1 MPSVGPQLPPEFQK
15 RKRSADDDDEEQGSS
30 SDSSTG
36 PLPHR
41 PASKES
47 SPSSSKRSRVIGPT
61 LPPAPLDE
69 RPSSPPQPDDADESE
84 SSDDDGFGP
93 RLPSASDA
101 SKPVRSTGPQ
111 MPSSNAPP
119 ARLQRDEW
127 MTMAPEN
134 GDWSSRIDP
143 TKLKNRKFN
152 TTKGAKGPPQSGG
165 GGSSWHETPE
175 EKQARLRREVMGISD
190 PAASS
195 DKKMKATGP
204 SHDEATAKRVKEYS
218 VSRTSSDASTN
229 CMHPSCHFLDRKLTL
244 TRTNREAP
252 LSTPPTVLPTK
263 LWKKTIPVLV
273 LLIARKI
280 LAVAWQSAPPSVGKW
295 SRKPPIFLRG
305 SARRDIY
312 NTGRVRRT
320 SCFY

>member
-218 VSRTSSDASTN
+218 DKQRGPSLYASHSSSN
-229 CMHPSCHFLDRKLTL
+229 K
-244 TRTNREAP
+244 
-252 LSTPPTVLPTK
+252 
-263 LWKKTIPVLV
+263 
-273 LLIARKI
+273 
-280 LAVAWQSAPPSVGKW
+280 AVEEDNP
-295 SRKPPIFLRG
+295 
-305 SARRDIY
+305 SARAFDREKDIGGGMAISA
-312 NTGRVRRT
+312 TKRREMVKKAADF
-320 SCFY
+320 SSRFSEARYL